1 MAYLSRSDIEKMGF
15 LSIGDNVLISSKAS
29 FYNCPKIQI
38 GDNVRIDDFSVL
50 SSGEGGIIIGNFIHI
65 AIYTS
70 LIGKGRIAIGDYSNI
85 SSRVSIYSSND
96 DYSGNYMTN
105 PMVPPAFTN
114 VSHLPVTLGKHV
126 IIGSG
131 SVILPGAEL
140 AEGVAIGALSVVKK
154 NKLEP
159 FTIYAGNPLKK
170 IRNRSSNMVML
181 EKKLIKLIE
190 TNKGK

>member
-29 FYNCPKIQI
+29 FYNCTKIQI
-38 GDNVRIDDFSVL
+38 GDNVRIDDFCVL

-70 LIGKGRIAIGDYSNI
+70 LIGKGKIAIGDYSNI

-96 DYSGNYMTN
+96 DYSGNFMTN
-105 PMVPPAFTN
+105 PMVPAAFTN

-140 AEGVAIGALSVVKK
+140 TDGVAIGALSVVKK
-154 NKLEP
+154 DTLEP
-159 FTIYAGNPLKK
+159 FTIYSGNPLKR
-170 IRNRSSNMVML
+170 IRNRGNNILML
-181 EKKLIKLIE
+181 EKKLSQSMK
-190 TNKGK
+190 N